1 MGTNEGQAQRGWS
14 LSPSP
19 TAGERMPKCI
29 LIVDDHEQL
38 RRLVRAYLEHEG
50 GFFVCGEAVD
60 GFDALEQAETL
71 KPDLIVLDLSM
82 PKMSGIEAAPR
93 LKKMLPRTP
102 IIMLTS
108 YQTALRNH
116 DAISLGIDA
125 VIAKGGDMT
134 LLANSVQNLL
144 QRA

>member
-1 MGTNEGQAQRGWS
+1 MGTNEGEVQRERS

-19 TAGERMPKCI
+19 GAGEGMPKYI
-29 LIVDDHEQL
+29 LIVDDHAQL
-38 RRLVRAYLEHEG
+38 RKLVRAYLEREG
-50 GFFVCGEAVD
+50 GFLVCGEAVD
-60 GFDALEQAETL
+60 GFDALEKAQIL

-82 PKMSGIEAAPR
+82 PKMSGIEVAPR

-108 YQTALRNH
+108 YHTALRNH

-144 QRA
+144 QGA